1 MPSDTLT
8 IDNFANS
15 LSASSPIV
23 SATSTVFPLP
33 ADHPPMHEHSGGT
46 CPVTGKT
53 HAYCPPQKGDI
64 RSVCPALNTM
74 ANHGFIPRDGRN
86 LTFSILF
93 RGLKAC
99 YGLSSTLA
107 TVLVTGGF
115 LAIGRSPIRIP
126 FISDLSLFRVQ
137 NPDGSISPSGVI
149 DLYLIGLHGRV
160 EHDASL
166 VHRNTPDGE
175 KYGPIKIKEEW
186 VPKLVG
192 DIEPRVDGYSPEYS
206 DTDNL
211 DVTPDHK
218 RDPSAVSSSSES
230 SSSSSTKTFINSPEY
245 LSTLVDEAD
254 VGRMRA
260 RRQHDILP
268 KQLDGLHAEIA
279 RGEMSIILGVW
290 NSQYQPKHK
299 GKRNSNGNGEKQGI
313 PLPWLLQWLSEE
325 RLPEVPV
332 SSSNTEAETEVS
344 DGTTTPS
351 KSQKTTMWRPN
362 HKQTLRDVVS
372 RSQRIRK
379 VAEAAESQA
388 AKL

>member
-126 FISDLSLFRVQ
+126 FLSDLSLFRVQ

-192 DIEPRVDGYSPEYS
+192 DIEPR
-206 DTDNL
+206 
-211 DVTPDHK
+211 
-218 RDPSAVSSSSES
+218 
-230 SSSSSTKTFINSPEY
+230 
-245 LSTLVDEAD
+245 AD

-299 GKRNSNGNGEKQGI
+299 GKRNSDGNGEKQGI

-325 RLPEVPV
+325 RLPE
-332 SSSNTEAETEVS
+332 
-344 DGTTTPS
+344 TTI
-351 KSQKTTMWRPN
+351 WRPN